1 MAKVKLVCG
10 DCGNEL
16 SPQNK
21 FCPKCGA
28 RIEEQT
34 PSHQTESM
42 RSSLTCEI
50 CGHPNAH
57 AGAYCEACGAKLPG
71 RRLTDDSTVEDTEQP
86 AVRKQKRAQGKAET
100 FHFQAWHYAAAAA
113 VIGLL
118 GFFVYL
124 EVRRDTGS
132 RTLPTSPLEQ
142 SAHSPHEPPKE
153 ILEAIERLEQQVK
166 EDPGNAGAKLLLANA
181 LHDAGMHDPRW
192 LPRAIEA
199 YRTYLNTT
207 PNDPNARVDLGIC
220 YFELGKLDS
229 TRSGSLFSMAINE
242 MESAMKTSPTHQP
255 GAFNLGIVY
264 LYAGN
269 LKESNKWFKK
279 AIELN
284 PESNLGKRAKDILDQ
299 HAQAG
304 S

>member
-1 MAKVKLVCG
+1 MAKAKLVCG

-16 SPQNK
+16 SPGIQ

-28 RIEEQT
+28 RIEGEA

-50 CGHPNAH
+50 CGHLNTH
-57 AGAYCEACGAKLPG
+57 TGAYCEACGAKLPG
-71 RRLTDDSTVEDTEQP
+71 RKVTDDSTGQETSKP
-86 AVRKQKRAQGKAET
+86 TAQKRKRTQEKAEP
-100 FHFQAWHYAAAAA
+100 FSFQAWHYAAAAV

-124 EVRRDTGS
+124 EVRRETGVS
-132 RTLPTSPLEQ
+132 TPLTRPTEQ
-142 SAHSPHEPPKE
+142 SAQTSHEPPKE
-153 ILEAIERLEQQVK
+153 ILEAIQRLEQQVK
-166 EDPGNAGAKLLLANA
+166 ENPGNAGAKLLLANA
-181 LHDAGMHDPRW
+181 LHDAAMHNPQW

-220 YFELGKLDS
+220 YFELGKLDT

-284 PESNLGKRAKDILDQ
+284 PESDLGKRAKDILDQ

-304 S
+304 L